1 MWRRKEYHSRDAI
14 GRQDERE
21 NARLYRDQ
29 GRNEMNI
36 ERRDRYHNDRD
47 ERERNDR
54 NARKH
59 NRQNDDRW
67 ESDAR
72 NHSRRGHSERDLRR
86 TDRYEER
93 ASSQNPREW
102 TFGGRSSN
110 DRFNR

>member
-1 MWRRKEYHSRDAI
+1 MVDLK
-14 GRQDERE
+14 RQLE
-21 NARLYRDQ
+21 Q
-29 GRNEMNI
+29 SQVNI
-36 ERRDRYHNDRD
+36 ERKDRYQNVRD

-86 TDRYEER
+86 TDRYEENGLLVEDHQTTD
-93 ASSQNPREW
+93 STDKVLEEKKEMKTSQNPLSLR
-102 TFGGRSSN
+102 
-110 DRFNR
+110 